1 MKSLLADSLVPLIAV
16 AVAALG
22 GAFFVFGE
30 YDDSPGAMLI
40 GCLAVLG
47 AAVTVVV
54 TGRRRA

>member
-1 MKSLLADSLVPLIAV
+1 MKPFLVSSLIDVFAV
-16 AVAALG
+16 LVAALG

-47 AAVTVVV
+47 AAATVLL
-54 TGRRRA
+54 TGRRRT